1 MVVSPSQPWNPVDIE
16 TVRRGLVAGL
26 TRAKIGAQLG
36 KSKSAIS
43 GLIYRLNSTMPAP
56 PPKPQPPLDSDSNC
70 AKTRRI
76 LQ

>member
-43 GLIYRLNSTMPAP
+43 GLISIASSRPCRRHRRNPSRRLT
-56 PPKPQPPLDSDSNC
+56 
-70 AKTRRI
+70 
-76 LQ
+76 